1 MKPVLITWGFNP
13 HNGEIYFDA
22 YLELNNP
29 ENASLVSMVYI
40 RAEFQKVNVSL
51 LHIPEDASRKDIEE
65 YVTSSTGKDEV
76 VQKLN
81 DAKVRK
87 DEVIRKKLATN
98 AIDFLAGGV

>member
-13 HNGEIYFDA
+13 HNGEIYLDA

-29 ENASLVSMVYI
+29 ERAAVVPMIYI